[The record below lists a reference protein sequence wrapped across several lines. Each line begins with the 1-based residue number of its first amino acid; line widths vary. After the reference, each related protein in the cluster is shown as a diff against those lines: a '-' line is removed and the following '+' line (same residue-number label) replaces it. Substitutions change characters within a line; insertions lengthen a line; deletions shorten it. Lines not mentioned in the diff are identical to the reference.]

1 MAVRARLTV
10 RGRVQG
16 VWYRGSMQEEAR
28 RRKVAGWVKNE
39 HDGTVVAEVEGE
51 PSAVEAVIAWGAHR
65 AARRARRRRQV
76 EWPLPARARAVAVRW
91 ARASSPA
98 RPSWRLAC
106 RHRRGRDHQRRR
118 VA

>member
-28 RRKVAGWVKNE
+28 RRKVAGWVKNA

-51 PSAVEAVIAWGAHR
+51 ASAVEAVTAWARTGPPGAR
-65 AARRARRRRQV
+65 VDDVQV
-76 EWPLPARARAVAVRW
+76 EW
-91 ARASSPA
+91 
-98 RPSWRLAC
+98 LAPTGAE
-106 RHRRGRDHQRRR
+106 HGQFAIRR
-118 VA
+118 